1 LHDAT
6 LTISND
12 QSPYFHS
19 SPFPLPVA
27 LDRPPRR
34 PPPSCPLTGT
44 SHVRSLL
51 VPCWPETGFKEMT
64 LSICVRQLCK
74 FAIDVVLRLCFSAN
88 LVVIVTPQEE

>member
-1 LHDAT
+1 MIKVHIFTAHHFLSRLRYQGPAA
-6 LTISND
+6 LLGS
-12 QSPYFHS
+12 QQWELKQGF
-19 SPFPLPVA
+19 FQ

-64 LSICVRQLCK
+64 MSICVTYL
-74 FAIDVVLRLCFSAN
+74 S
-88 LVVIVTPQEE
+88 